1 MTHLTTSCTAINVS
15 ELVQFAQLCVA
26 GTLGSVLLA
35 FPDGVDRAVLLRVG
49 GPHPQTVPFER
60 SSKAPM
66 VWEAPFRLCE
76 AGAYTVHVRHYMDD
90 PWKQEPV
97 PRRGQ
102 RWTWPSCAI
111 TGRRAV
117 LVEKHEWHYA
127 GTGAPCLRGL
137 WHYAGDASVTRND
150 ALGVIRMAPSPWAAC
165 ADPLDANLSSSC
177 QAAALHMLQYAPPHR
192 SLHGWGGPLANARLL
207 GPNVSLCLAG
217 DSHMR
222 ALVCKLA
229 ANASLPPT
237 TATAKLGRCGSN
249 CRLSSCPCQLPFAVH
264 YDTMVFG
271 EAPVHGRQIYNRFTH
286 SPRARLEEAFHN
298 LSRNLDRDARSERWL
313 GENRCGAVLINIAH
327 WPAAWQDGAPWML
340 GQYRERVGAMMQWAA
355 QMQAKLR
362 IPVGWLAH
370 TPYPLNEGNIGR
382 YGVGQTLAEQ
392 TNCPPKDWRFPHV
405 LTAYHRLA
413 ISLAKAAGVD
423 MLDRY
428 EPTFQLQ
435 ELATAEHYGEPA
447 AHEAA
452 HLILDWLKERGVVK
466 NTATCP
472 RSRGARGVT
481 G

>member
-1 MTHLTTSCTAINVS
+1 
-15 ELVQFAQLCVA
+15 
-26 GTLGSVLLA
+26 
-35 FPDGVDRAVLLRVG
+35 
-49 GPHPQTVPFER
+49 
-60 SSKAPM
+60 
-66 VWEAPFRLCE
+66 
-76 AGAYTVHVRHYMDD
+76 
-90 PWKQEPV
+90 
-97 PRRGQ
+97 
-102 RWTWPSCAI
+102 
-111 TGRRAV
+111 
-117 LVEKHEWHYA
+117 
-127 GTGAPCLRGL
+127 
-137 WHYAGDASVTRND
+137 
-150 ALGVIRMAPSPWAAC
+150 
-165 ADPLDANLSSSC
+165 
-177 QAAALHMLQYAPPHR
+177 
-192 SLHGWGGPLANARLL
+192 
-207 GPNVSLCLAG
+207 
-217 DSHMR
+217 MR
-222 ALVCKLA
+222 ELVCKLA

-327 WPAAWQDGAPWML
+327 WPAAWQDGALWML

-382 YGVGQTLAEQ
+382 YGVGQALAEQ

-452 HLILDWLKERGVVK
+452 HLILDWLKERGVVT
-466 NTATCP
+466 NTVTCP
-472 RSRGARGVT
+472 RSRGAPRSLGAETLV